1 MAVPRAVRQAPGRTE
16 VAGPMSVL
24 RVPLL
29 AVTVASH
36 VSGAMKSR
44 GVPTP
49 ADSTKVRVEEVRG
62 KGGPYTPLDRPLPAP
77 STGVRAD
84 TAVAIEREVVPGH
97 TYAIL
102 APEADSRGWCGYDR
116 PTFLSVNGVFDPQ
129 PLGPGATAPGPS

>member
-16 VAGPMSVL
+16 VAGPMSVVE
-24 RVPLL
+24 VPLL
-29 AVTVASH
+29 AVTVPSH
-36 VSGAMKSR
+36 VFGTMKSC

-77 STGVRAD
+77 STGLGAD
-84 TAVAIEREVVPGH
+84 TAVSIEREVVSGH

-102 APEADSRGWCGYDR
+102 APEADSRGWCGYGR
-116 PTFLSVNGVFDPQ
+116 PTFLSVNGVSDP
-129 PLGPGATAPGPS
+129 